1 MSDQTKKPEDQQI
14 APHTTPEQRNVRA
27 VLDPETKRNAAR
39 SILTALSAAMPAKA
53 RAELRRRAADQE
65 TADAIDDGA
74 IASAMATQAAGRPLS
89 ILQQGQLH
97 GVLAEKL
104 VRALAKRFGI
114 KKPDPGL
121 VSKAAQALLTGRM
134 PADGKD

>member
-1 MSDQTKKPEDQQI
+1 MSDQTKKPEDQQ
-14 APHTTPEQRNVRA
+14 T
-27 VLDPETKRNAAR
+27 ETHKAAR
-39 SILTALSAAMPAKA
+39 SFLTALSAAMPAKA

-74 IASAMATQAAGRPLS
+74 IASAMATQAAGYPLS
-89 ILQQGQLH
+89 ILQEGQLH

-104 VRALAKRFGI
+104 VRALAERLGI
-114 KKPDPGL
+114 KKPDSGL